1 MSAKDDDS
9 TLTQLATAWVNM
21 YMGGAKVKEAFDIFQ
36 ELGDK
41 YNWTVCLTT
50 AVNICQSL
58 GARNTL
64 PATTF
69 AVRVPV

>member
-9 TLTQLATAWVNM
+9 TLTQLATAWVDM

-41 YNWTVCLTT
+41 YNWTVGHYYKVKTVWTCLHLL
-50 AVNICQSL
+50 ICC
-58 GARNTL
+58 
-64 PATTF
+64 
-69 AVRVPV
+69 